1 MGTQKERIAFVT
13 GGSKGI
19 GKEVVRCLAQ
29 QGVVVVIGARS
40 VEAGERTAAE
50 LSSEGTVLFHPF
62 DVTDENSRQQGAKYV
77 ERQFGKLDILIN
89 NAGIATDGPPGTG
102 ERRHPSQVSISEIKA
117 VYETNVFGVIG
128 TIQAFLPLLRQAPA
142 GRIVNVSSGLGILST
157 DRDLFNIAYSS
168 SKTALNAVTR
178 HFACEFQGSSVA
190 INSAAPGF
198 CATDLNGFTGPRTP
212 AQGAT
217 IIVRL
222 ALLGDDSP
230 NGGFFNEDGP
240 LPW

>member
-1 MGTQKERIAFVT
+1 MSTHEPRISFIT

-19 GKEVVRCLAQ
+19 GKEVVRGLAR
-29 QGVVVVIGARS
+29 QGVVVIIGARN
-40 VEAGERTAAE
+40 VEVGERAVAE

-62 DVTDENSRQQGAKYV
+62 DVTDENSRRQGARYV
-77 ERQFGKLDILIN
+77 EREFGKLDILIN

-102 ERRHPSQVSISEIKA
+102 ERRPPSQVSISEIKT
-117 VYETNVFGVIG
+117 VYDTNVFGVIG
-128 TIQAFLPLLRQAPA
+128 TSQAFLPLLRQAPL

-178 HFACEFQGSSVA
+178 HFACEFQGSSVT

-198 CATDLNGFTGPRTP
+198 CATDINGFTGTRTP

-222 ALLGDDSP
+222 ALLEEDSP
-230 NGGFFNEDGP
+230 NGGFFNEDGL

>member
-1 MGTQKERIAFVT
+1 MSIQERRIAFVT

-19 GKEVVRCLAQ
+19 GKEVVRGLVR
-29 QGVVVVIGARS
+29 QGVVAIIGARN
-40 VEAGERTAAE
+40 VEMGEMTAAE

-62 DVTDENSRQQGAKYV
+62 DVTDEKSRRQGAKYV
-77 ERQFGKLDILIN
+77 EQQFGKLDILIN
-89 NAGIATDGPPGTG
+89 NAGIATDGAPGAG
-102 ERRHPSQVSISEIKA
+102 ERRPPSQAPLSEFRA
-117 VYETNVFGVIG
+117 VYETNVFGAIG

-142 GRIVNVSSGLGILST
+142 GRIVNVSSGLAILST
-157 DRDLFNIAYSS
+157 ERDLFNIAYSS

-178 HFACEFQGSSVA
+178 HFACELRGSSVK
-190 INSAAPGF
+190 INAAAPGF
-198 CATDLNGFTGPRTP
+198 CATDLNSFTGPRTP

-222 ALLGDDSP
+222 ALLGEDSP
-230 NGGFFNEDGP
+230 NGGFFSEDGP

>member
-1 MGTQKERIAFVT
+1 MGTKEDRIAFVT

-19 GKEVVRCLAQ
+19 GQEVVRGLAR
-29 QGVVVVIGARS
+29 QGVVVIIGARNA
-40 VEAGERTAAE
+40 EAGERTAAE

-62 DVTDENSRQQGAKYV
+62 DVTDEISRHQGATFV

-102 ERRHPSQVSISEIKA
+102 ERRPPSQVSLSEIRT

-128 TIQAFLPLLRQAPA
+128 TIQVFLPLLRKAPA

-157 DRDLFNIAYSS
+157 DRELFNIAYSS

-178 HFACEFQGSSVA
+178 HFASELKDSSVT

-212 AQGAT
+212 AQGAV

-222 ALLGDDSP
+222 ALQGEDSP
-230 NGGFFNEDGP
+230 NGGFFDENGP

>member
-1 MGTQKERIAFVT
+1 MSTQKERVAFVT

-19 GKEVVRCLAQ
+19 GKEVVRGLAR
-29 QGVVVVIGARS
+29 QGVVVVIGARN
-40 VEAGERTAAE
+40 VEAGKQAAAE
-50 LSSEGTVLFHPF
+50 LSPVGTVFFHPF
-62 DVTDENSRQQGAKYV
+62 DVTDENSRRQGAKYV

-102 ERRHPSQVSISEIKA
+102 ERRPPSQVSLSEIKA
-117 VYETNVFGVIG
+117 IYETNVFGVIG
-128 TIQAFLPLLRQAPA
+128 TIQVFLPLLRQAPA

-178 HFACEFQGSSVA
+178 HFACELQGSSIT

-212 AQGAT
+212 AQGAAV
-217 IIVRL
+217 IVRL
-222 ALLGDDSP
+222 ALLGEDSP
-230 NGGFFNEDGP
+230 NGGFFDEDGP

>member
-1 MGTQKERIAFVT
+1 MSTQKERIAFVT

-19 GKEVVRCLAQ
+19 GKEVVRGLAR
-29 QGVVVVIGARS
+29 QGVVVVIGARNI
-40 VEAGERTAAE
+40 EAGQRTAAE

-62 DVTDENSRQQGAKYV
+62 DVTDENSRRQGAEYV
-77 ERQFGKLDILIN
+77 ERQFGRLDILIN

-102 ERRHPSQVSISEIKA
+102 GRCPPSEVSIPEIRA
-117 VYETNVFGVIG
+117 IYETNVFGAIG
-128 TIQAFLPLLRQAPA
+128 AIQAFLPLLRLAPA

-157 DRDLFNIAYSS
+157 DRDFFNMAYSS

-178 HFACEFQGSSVA
+178 HFAHEFKGSSVT

-212 AQGAT
+212 AQGAA
-217 IIVRL
+217 IIIRL
-222 ALLGDDSP
+222 VLMGEDSP

-240 LPW
+240 MPW

>member
-1 MGTQKERIAFVT
+1 MSAQKERVAFVT

-19 GKEVVRCLAQ
+19 GKEVVRGLAR
-29 QGVVVVIGARS
+29 QGVVVVIGARN
-40 VEAGERTAAE
+40 VEAGKQAAAE
-50 LSSEGTVLFHPF
+50 LSPGGTVFFHPF
-62 DVTDENSRQQGAKYV
+62 DVTDENSRRQGAKYV

-102 ERRHPSQVSISEIKA
+102 ERRPPSQVPLSEIKA
-117 VYETNVFGVIG
+117 IYETNVFGAIG
-128 TIQAFLPLLRQAPA
+128 TIQVFLPLLRQAPV

-178 HFACEFQGSSVA
+178 HFACELQGSSIT

-212 AQGAT
+212 AQGAA

-222 ALLGDDSP
+222 ALLGEDSP
-230 NGGFFNEDGP
+230 NGGFFDEDGP